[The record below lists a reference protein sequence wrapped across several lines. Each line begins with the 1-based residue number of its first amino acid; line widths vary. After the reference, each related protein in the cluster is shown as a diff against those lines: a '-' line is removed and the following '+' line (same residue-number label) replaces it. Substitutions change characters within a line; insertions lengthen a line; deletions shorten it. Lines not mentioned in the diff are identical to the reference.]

1 MNILNKKT
9 FYNLFSKFSFSS
21 SIKKN
26 IGVVGSGQ
34 MGTGIAYVFGRVA
47 QHNVILYDTNSNQL
61 AKSSKFMDNLLDK
74 EIAKGTL
81 NNDLKTNIK
90 SNMKFTDN
98 LQEFTNC
105 SFIVE
110 AATENFEVKEKI
122 FKSLDEITG
131 GKDVIL
137 ATNTSSISITKIASK
152 VSKPEKVIGMHFMN
166 PVPVMKLVEVI
177 RGLQTDD
184 NTFNNTLEY

>member
-1 MNILNKKT
+1 MKILKKT
-9 FYNLFSKFSFSS
+9 FYNLYSKFSFSS
-21 SIKKN
+21 SNKKS

-184 NTFNNTLEY
+184 NTFNTTLEY